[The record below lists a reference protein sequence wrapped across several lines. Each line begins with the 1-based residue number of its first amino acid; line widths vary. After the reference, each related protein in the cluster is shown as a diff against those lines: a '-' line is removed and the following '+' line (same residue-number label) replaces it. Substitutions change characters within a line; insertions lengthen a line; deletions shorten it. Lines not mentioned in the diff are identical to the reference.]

1 MTYKTRFL
9 SSAVVAA
16 MITMTGCP
24 ADDGG
29 GGDGDGSTSDASA
42 TGGTEATVTATNG
55 MTTGMSDTAESSG
68 GPSTMTTTDPGDS
81 GSTGA
86 PPADVPNGGS
96 CMTDDVCMSGN
107 CFESP
112 LGGIC
117 GECDEDADCDG
128 GGCSIPNPLTM
139 APSECNMGELGG
151 GCETTDV
158 CEKGLVCA
166 LILSVDAIMLSASTC
181 SECETDADCDA
192 VTPGSLC
199 APTYNVAEISGF
211 KSCVMPGSVD
221 NGLGCD
227 FMGSG
232 NEACASGLCTP
243 ADAAGFVEL
252 GICSDCGTD
261 GMGNEVMCMGQDV
274 CTPAEVS
281 LSEGLIPGTCAPA

>member
-16 MITMTGCP
+16 MITMAGCP
-24 ADDGG
+24 AGDDAGDDGG
-29 GGDGDGSTSDASA
+29 NGSTTDTPV
-42 TGGTEATVTATNG
+42 TGGMDATMTATNG
-55 MTTGMSDTAESSG
+55 MTSGNMTDTAESSG
-68 GPSTMTTTDPGDS
+68 GPTTMTDPSDS

-86 PPADVPNGGS
+86 PPTDVPNGGA
-96 CMTDDVCMSGN
+96 CMSDEACESGN
-107 CFESP
+107 CFETPIIS
-112 LGGIC
+112 LC
-117 GECDEDADCDG
+117 GECDEDADCAG

-139 APSECNMGELGG
+139 APSVCNMGELGG

-158 CEKGLVCA
+158 CEEGLVCA
-166 LILSVDAIMLSASTC
+166 LILSVDAIMLTASTC

-199 APTYNVAEISGF
+199 SPTYNVADISGY
-211 KSCVMPGSVD
+211 KSCVMPGTVA

-232 NEACASGLCTP
+232 NDACESGLCTP

-281 LSEGLIPGTCAPA
+281 LSEGLLPGTCGPA